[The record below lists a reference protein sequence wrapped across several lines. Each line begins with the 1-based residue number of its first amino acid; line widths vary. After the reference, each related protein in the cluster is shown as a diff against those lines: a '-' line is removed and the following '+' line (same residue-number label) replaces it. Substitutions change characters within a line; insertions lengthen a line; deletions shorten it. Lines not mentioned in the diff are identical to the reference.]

1 MLPNATWWIKADGC
15 DVIASLE
22 ESMDLAWNGDV
33 DLGDGECQQLH
44 NEYLLR
50 QSELQHLTLTS
61 LEKDAIKRSVL
72 CLKNVHRGISEDL
85 EFVYERRLSCNNS
98 NATYLNILRAKK
110 YKFGV
115 WKKIKEH
122 LFSEDTPF
130 PWMYSR

>member
-44 NEYLLR
+44 NQYLLQ

-61 LEKDAIKRSVL
+61 LEKGAIKRSVL
-72 CLKNVHRGISEDL
+72 CL
-85 EFVYERRLSCNNS
+85 
-98 NATYLNILRAKK
+98 
-110 YKFGV
+110 
-115 WKKIKEH
+115 
-122 LFSEDTPF
+122 
-130 PWMYSR
+130 

>member
-15 DVIASLE
+15 DDIVIASLE

-33 DLGDGECQQLH
+33 DLGDGKCQQLH

-61 LEKDAIKRSVL
+61 LEKDTIKRSVL

-85 EFVYERRLSCNNS
+85 EFVYERKLSCNNS
-98 NATYLNILRAKK
+98 KATYLK
-110 YKFGV
+110 YSQG
-115 WKKIKEH
+115 KKIQVRSMEKN
-122 LFSEDTPF
+122 
-130 PWMYSR
+130 